1 MENLLYIAAIIAAV
15 AFLILCISLA
25 MTLFS
30 VKKTLNNVAD
40 TLDGLETNLQNMT
53 KETAELLH
61 KTNGLAE
68 DIQAKSVKLNTV
80 VDAVKNV
87 GTSVNGFNH
96 SIQRLT
102 TSVTSEVEKN
112 EEKIAQ
118 VVQWSNVFLGVRDKW
133 KERKALERAGYYTY
147 ENDNQKPL

>member
-1 MENLLYIAAIIAAV
+1 M
-15 AFLILCISLA
+15 
-25 MTLFS
+25 
-30 VKKTLNNVAD
+30 
-40 TLDGLETNLQNMT
+40 GLETNLQNMT

-61 KTNGLAE
+61 KTNDLAE
-68 DIQAKSVKLNTV
+68 DIQAKSEKLNTV

-118 VVQWSNVFLGVRDKW
+118 VVQWSNVFLRCSGQM
-133 KERKALERAGYYTY
+133 ERT
-147 ENDNQKPL
+147 